1 MGALE
6 RAKDL
11 SQDRGERARQLAQES
26 RRVIGYICIYPPVE
40 LITAADLVPFR
51 IIGSLDPVT
60 EADTYLEPLMCPFVR
75 SCFDLAIKKEFEF
88 TSGMIWP
95 HSCDNIQKTFDI
107 WKHHVPSNFFHYL
120 DVPHMTFPSSFEFF
134 TEELNNL
141 KSHLEEYTG
150 AEISEEKLL
159 ASIRAHNENRALLRE
174 LSGLRRHA
182 PPLLSGTEMMEV
194 VRAVTCIPVDEA
206 NDLLRQ
212 IIDQVN
218 SRPHGR
224 PAWRRPRLLIYG
236 SELDHPAP
244 VQLLEDTGAD
254 VVVDDICMG
263 TRFYLTDVETEGNL
277 LANLAQRY
285 LGSITCPR
293 TFRFSEGT
301 RQQDLDARFG
311 YLTEL
316 ARQYKVDGA
325 ILYVLMFCDTFEF
338 DVPDVRD
345 YLQGAGIPTLHIE
358 DDYRLSGFGG
368 MRTRIEAFLEMI
380 GSGNDAE
387 G

>member
-1 MGALE
+1 MEALE
-6 RAKDL
+6 RAKAL
-11 SQDRGERARQLAQES
+11 SQDRGKRARQLAEEG
-26 RRVIGYICIYPPVE
+26 RRVIGYICIFPPVE
-40 LITAADLVPFR
+40 LISAAGLVPFR
-51 IIGSLDPVT
+51 ITGSLDPIT

-107 WKHHVPSNFFHYL
+107 WKHYVPSSFFHYL

-141 KSHLEEYTG
+141 KAHLEEYTG
-150 AEISEEKLL
+150 GEITEEKLL
-159 ASIRAHNENRALLRE
+159 ESIQAHNENRTLLRE

-206 NDLLRQ
+206 NDLLRR
-212 IIDQVN
+212 IIDQVK
-218 SRPHGR
+218 SRQQGR
-224 PAWRRPRLLIYG
+224 PAERKPRLLIYG

-244 VQLLEDTGAD
+244 IQLLEDAGAD
-254 VVVDDICMG
+254 VVVDDTCMG
-263 TRFYLTDVETEGNL
+263 TKSYLTDVTTEGNL

-293 TFRFSEGT
+293 TFRFSDGT
-301 RQQDLDARFG
+301 RQQDLDDRFG
-311 YLTEL
+311 YIAEL
-316 ARQYKVDGA
+316 AREYKVDGA

-345 YLQGAGIPTLHIE
+345 YLQDSGIPTLHIE
-358 DDYRLSGFGG
+358 DDYQLSGLGG

-380 GSGNDAE
+380 GTGYDTD

>member
-1 MGALE
+1 
-6 RAKDL
+6 
-11 SQDRGERARQLAQES
+11 
-26 RRVIGYICIYPPVE
+26 
-40 LITAADLVPFR
+40 
-51 IIGSLDPVT
+51 
-60 EADTYLEPLMCPFVR
+60 
-75 SCFDLAIKKEFEF
+75 
-88 TSGMIWP
+88 MILP

-107 WKHHVPSNFFHYL
+107 WKHYAPSSFFHYL

-141 KSHLEEYTG
+141 KARLEEFTG
-150 AEISEEKLL
+150 EEITEERLL
-159 ASIRAHNENRALLRE
+159 ESIQAHNKNRALLRE

-206 NDLLRQ
+206 NDLLRR
-212 IIDQVN
+212 IIDQVK
-218 SRPHGR
+218 SRRQGR
-224 PAWRRPRLLIYG
+224 REKRKPRLLIYG
-236 SELDHPAP
+236 SELDHPTP
-244 VQLLEDTGAD
+244 IQLLEDAGAD

-263 TRFYLTDVETEGNL
+263 TKSYLTDVATEGNL
-277 LANLAQRY
+277 LQSLAQRY

-293 TFRFSEGT
+293 TFRFSDGT
-301 RQQDLDARFG
+301 RQQDLDDRFG
-311 YLTEL
+311 YITEL
-316 ARQYKVDGA
+316 AREYEVDGA

-345 YLQGAGIPTLHIE
+345 YLQGAGIPILHVE
-358 DDYRLSGFGG
+358 DDYQLSGLGG

-380 GSGNDAE
+380 GPEHDAE